1 MKNNSSNSSTETI
14 SETTSFTKEENAGGI
29 SQAPTSKKISF
40 FSAMLIVMGGSIGA
54 GIFFK
59 SSSVLS
65 LSQSSLVLAI
75 FCWVIAAISVIAMA
89 LALVE
94 ISSARNDNLS
104 LIGWAKVFCG
114 KTMFKASKN
123 FMFYIYLPLTY
134 FFMPLYVIM
143 SLQDGLGALINV
155 NTEGA
160 TNPFTFGTGADWVIW
175 TIISL
180 MISGYFIVI
189 SGLSSKAGN
198 IQNKVVTYIKFL
210 PLAFVAVVGFVLVGL
225 AGSSAS
231 ATVVRPTTETIAS
244 GASLQTFAPGLG
256 LFLAIGAI
264 FFAYDGF
271 YVAAGIQ
278 SEMKE
283 PKKTPMAILIGLGIT
298 TAIYLIIAISMSIN
312 GDGSFYGMQETM
324 QNQFGTQVANILFGV
339 INLCIAIGVLGI
351 INGFS
356 MWGPRFTEDLLK
368 EGELPFAHKYLNKL
382 NDNKPIVGVCYALVI
397 SAPVVVVFTLIGAL
411 GYIDNYG
418 VGYGAGMD
426 KLYTFAD
433 LMANWTALF
442 TFAFIMVSVYGGLKN
457 RKTNKVVTDQ
467 KSYFK
472 PAAIITIIT
481 VGISLGVTVL
491 LPIIDLFLLSHVDP
505 AAVAAVGGSYTDI
518 VVSRIM
524 LVVTLFLYAGLT
536 FAPIYIENHI
546 NIKKFGSI
554 EKYEEWQK
562 QTFVVS

>member
-1 MKNNSSNSSTETI
+1 
-14 SETTSFTKEENAGGI
+14 
-29 SQAPTSKKISF
+29 
-40 FSAMLIVMGGSIGA
+40 
-54 GIFFK
+54 
-59 SSSVLS
+59 
-65 LSQSSLVLAI
+65 
-75 FCWVIAAISVIAMA
+75 
-89 LALVE
+89 
-94 ISSARNDNLS
+94 
-104 LIGWAKVFCG
+104 
-114 KTMFKASKN
+114 
-123 FMFYIYLPLTY
+123 
-134 FFMPLYVIM
+134 
-143 SLQDGLGALINV
+143 
-155 NTEGA
+155 
-160 TNPFTFGTGADWVIW
+160 
-175 TIISL
+175 

-356 MWGPRFTEDLLK
+356 M
-368 EGELPFAHKYLNKL
+368 
-382 NDNKPIVGVCYALVI
+382 
-397 SAPVVVVFTLIGAL
+397 
-411 GYIDNYG
+411 
-418 VGYGAGMD
+418 
-426 KLYTFAD
+426 
-433 LMANWTALF
+433 
-442 TFAFIMVSVYGGLKN
+442 
-457 RKTNKVVTDQ
+457 
-467 KSYFK
+467 
-472 PAAIITIIT
+472 
-481 VGISLGVTVL
+481 
-491 LPIIDLFLLSHVDP
+491 
-505 AAVAAVGGSYTDI
+505 
-518 VVSRIM
+518 
-524 LVVTLFLYAGLT
+524 
-536 FAPIYIENHI
+536 
-546 NIKKFGSI
+546 
-554 EKYEEWQK
+554 
-562 QTFVVS
+562 